1 MYFNPICSGA
11 GWRHA
16 KEREIVAHWRK
27 TGRQGV
33 GEEDASDCEQPVA
46 IDGQLSL
53 EDASE

>member
-16 KEREIVAHWRK
+16 KEREIAHWRK
-27 TGRQGV
+27 TRRQGG

-53 EDASE
+53 EDVSE